1 MNRYAI
7 TVRRWWTVPL
17 AIFVLVLV
25 SGTVGTSEVPI
36 PSLTGGMASAHV
48 AYFTPVVIVIA
59 VMYSLERRL
68 PSAESTAVVPVHR
81 FDQGAMIL
89 ATVLAHGAGL
99 VVGLDVARNI
109 TLLLAIALI
118 TWRLSNE
125 ATAAAA
131 GLLFLILNL
140 MLGRAY
146 DASGHASHTWWA
158 LALYPARS
166 MGAWLVAAALFAV
179 ALKVST
185 TKRRGISS

>member
-1 MNRYAI
+1 MNRYVI

-17 AIFVLVLV
+17 ALVLLVLV

-48 AYFTPVVIVIA
+48 DYFTPVVIVIA

-81 FDQGAMIL
+81 FDQVAVIL
-89 ATVLAHGAGL
+89 TAVLAHGAGL

-109 TLLLAIALI
+109 TLVLALALL
-118 TWRLSNE
+118 TWRLANE

-146 DASGHASHTWWA
+146 DGSGHASHRWWA
-158 LALYPARS
+158 LALYPAQS
-166 MGAWLVAAALFAV
+166 VGAWLVAAALFAV
-179 ALKVST
+179 ALTVSA
-185 TKRRGISS
+185 TKRRGVSS